1 MTYILIAIAVISI
14 TVLAIIKFILG
25 LTQVTVE
32 ASLTSRFQDAEFIL
46 NHHKAPESWRKPAS
60 LFTRAMQ
67 GRVWSVT
74 QEPHMRVLSRLDDLI
89 IFFEHSRFFETP
101 DAKEQLLDELKL
113 ERTRWENLSF
123 EAIFTASA

>member
-1 MTYILIAIAVISI
+1 MTYILVAIAVISI
-14 TVLAIIKFILG
+14 TILAIIKFILG

-32 ASLTSRFQDAEFIL
+32 ASLTSRFQDAEFIM
-46 NHHKAPESWRKPAS
+46 NYHKAPESWRKPAS

-67 GRVWSVT
+67 GRIWSVT
-74 QEPHMRVLSRLDDLI
+74 QEPHTRVLSHLDDLI

-101 DAKEQLLDELKL
+101 DAKEQLLDALKL
-113 ERTRWENLSF
+113 ERTRWETLSF